1 MEGICTLLACDR
13 HGNYRKRAMAVIP
26 GSQNNGFSQYE
37 KVDRSKNIFA
47 SQIKPELIDEDKA
60 VYFELE
66 PNQCSLH
73 EARII
78 HGAKAN
84 TSPNR
89 RAGYTMRYFP
99 TTSKLNPEHEYQY
112 RP

>member
-1 MEGICTLLACDR
+1 MVSRNTRRWTDR
-13 HGNYRKRAMAVIP
+13 R
-26 GSQNNGFSQYE
+26 
-37 KVDRSKNIFA
+37 NIFA

-78 HGAKAN
+78 HGARR
-84 TSPNR
+84 TRRRNR

-99 TTSKLNPEHEYQY
+99 TTSKLNPEHEYNIGHKIWLARGEDKAGNTY
-112 RP
+112 EKRLSTGV